1 MATKINVCHC
11 ISCQRGYPIDRFYLT
26 KSNTSF
32 LPEGV
37 IPYCETCCEEIFNYY
52 LSKTGDVQEAYR
64 YTCAKMD
71 IPFIQKVYDA
81 VCDYNEKL
89 MKSKKKNTENPNEN
103 MFKNYYMFLWGDKS
117 IQTDIDTW
125 EDYSDSDI
133 PYTAV
138 IKSDKSSDE
147 LDDYTRFELDWG
159 KQDYDDYQFLEYRF
173 DYWTKDKAI
182 NRVQEEYYRQ
192 LCLVEL
198 RKRKKESN
206 KNDGGIGESTK
217 EEQELIMKLIDKLKI
232 GNFEEVKQ
240 KSLTEQMIENQ
251 IFEIENKEPC
261 EVIDREY
268 YKDYCDIGKNWGRQ
282 VLRAVKNI
290 LSGSAEFPDINVD
303 MSKW

>member
-11 ISCQRGYPIDRFYLT
+11 MSCQRGYPIDRFYLT

-52 LSKTGDVQEAYR
+52 LSKTSDVQEAYR
-64 YTCAKMD
+64 YTCAKVD

-81 VCDYNEKL
+81 VCEYNEKL
-89 MKSKKKNTENPNEN
+89 MKSKKKNTENPNEH

-117 IQTDIDTW
+117 IQTDIDKW

-133 PYTAV
+133 PFTAV
-138 IKSDKSSDE
+138 IKSENSSDE

-159 KQDYDDYQFLEYRF
+159 KQDYEDYQFLEYRF
-173 DYWTKDKAI
+173 DYWTKDKVI
-182 NRVQEEYYRQ
+182 DRVQEEYYRQ
-192 LCLVEL
+192 LCLIEL

-206 KNDGGIGESTK
+206 KNEGGIGESTK

-232 GNFEEVKQ
+232 ANFEEVKQ

-261 EVIDREY
+261 EVIDREF

-282 VLRAVKNI
+282 VLRAVRNI
-290 LSGSAEFPDINVD
+290 LSGSAEFPNINED